1 MGTTLESVLILLAA
15 AVLVVGVF
23 RTLHLPPL
31 VGYLCVGLLVGPHAL
46 GLIADSRDT
55 DHLAEFGVVFLMF
68 SIGLEFSLPRLFQM
82 RRMVLGL
89 GGAQVAVTMALIIAA
104 TLPFLDDWRAAFAVA
119 GALAMSSTAIVVR
132 MLADRMQLDT
142 PHGRAALGVLLMQDL
157 VVVPLLIV
165 IPALGGSAETM
176 AGALALAALKAAV
189 VLSVILFFGQR
200 LMRPWFHA
208 VARRRSHELFIANVL
223 LITLGLAYVTEIAG
237 LSLAL
242 GAFLAGML
250 ISETEYRHQVEE
262 DIKPFREVLLGLF
275 FVTVGMKLD
284 LAVVTV
290 NLLAVA
296 GVFALTTL
304 VKFAVVF
311 ALARAFGSPTGAAM
325 RSGLALAQAGEFGLV
340 LIGLGAA
347 RDVVDPVVAQVTT
360 AGMLLSM
367 LLAPLLIQH
376 SDRLVMRFSKAE
388 WMLRALQ
395 LHQVAVQSL
404 ASERHIIICGY
415 GRTGQSLARFLQR
428 ADVSYVALDLDP
440 DRVREAAAAGET
452 VVYGDASRRETLV
465 AAGISRAAALII
477 SYADTA
483 SSLKV
488 LHVAHEVAPA
498 VPVVV
503 RTADDTELD
512 RLTQAGAAEVVPE
525 TFESSL
531 ILASNALLLV
541 GVPVRRVLTL
551 LRDVRKERYRLLR
564 GFYSGATDEPADLD
578 EAAQARLHSVA
589 LSDAAYAVGRS
600 LGELAM
606 GATGAD
612 VTAVRRRNIRAEDP
626 GPETRLQG
634 GDVVVLLGTP
644 AALEAAEMRLL
655 QGTPARVPPLSG

>member
-1 MGTTLESVLILLAA
+1 MGATFETVLILLAA

-23 RTLHLPPL
+23 RSLQLPPL
-31 VGYLCVGLLVGPHAL
+31 VGYLCVGLVVGPHAL
-46 GLIADSRDT
+46 GLIPESQGT

-82 RRMVLGL
+82 RRLVLGL
-89 GGAQVAVTMALIIAA
+89 GGAQVAATMALVAA
-104 TLPFLDDWRAAFAVA
+104 VLLPFLGDWRSAFTIA

-132 MLADRMQLDT
+132 MLADRMQIDT
-142 PHGRAALGVLLMQDL
+142 PHGRAALGILLMQDIA
-157 VVVPLLIV
+157 VVPLLIV
-165 IPALGGSAETM
+165 IPALSGDAESM

-189 VLSVILFFGQR
+189 VLAVILFFGQR

-284 LAVVTV
+284 LAVVAV
-290 NLLAVA
+290 NALAVA
-296 GVFALTTL
+296 GIFALTTL
-304 VKFAVVF
+304 AKFA
-311 ALARAFGSPTGAAM
+311 LILGLGRLFGAPTGSAM
-325 RSGLALAQAGEFGLV
+325 RTALALAQAGEFGLV
-340 LIGLGAA
+340 LVGLGAA
-347 RDVVDPVVAQVTT
+347 RGVLEPVVAQVAT

-367 LLAPLLIQH
+367 LVAPLLIQH
-376 SDRLVMRFSKAE
+376 ADRLVMRFSKSE
-388 WMLRALQ
+388 WMLRSLQ

-404 ASERHIIICGY
+404 ASERHIIICGF

-428 ADVSYVALDLDP
+428 AGVAYVALDLDP

-465 AAGISRAAALII
+465 AAGITRAAALII

-488 LHVAHEVAPA
+488 LHVAHEVGPG

-503 RTADDTELD
+503 RTADDAELD

-564 GFYSGATDEPADLD
+564 GFYSGATDDPADLD
-578 EAAQARLHSVA
+578 EAVQPRLHSVT
-589 LSDAAYAVGRS
+589 LSDSAYAVGRS
-600 LGELAM
+600 LGELAL
-606 GATGAD
+606 GTTGVD

-626 GPETRLQG
+626 GPETRFES
-634 GDVVVLLGTP
+634 GDVIVLLGRP
-644 AALEAAEMRLL
+644 EALEAAEIRLL
-655 QGTPARVPPLSG
+655 QGLSTPAPL

>member
-1 MGTTLESVLILLAA
+1 MGATLESVLILLAA

-23 RTLHLPPL
+23 RTLQLPPL
-31 VGYLCVGLLVGPHAL
+31 VGYLFVGLVVGPHAL

-82 RRMVLGL
+82 RRLVLGL
-89 GGAQVAVTMALIIAA
+89 GGAQVAATMVLVIAV

-157 VVVPLLIV
+157 AVVPLLIV

-189 VLSVILFFGQR
+189 VLAVILFLGQR

-223 LITLGLAYVTEIAG
+223 LITLGLAYITEIAG

-284 LAVVTV
+284 LAVVAV
-290 NLLAVA
+290 NVLAVA

-304 VKFAVVF
+304 AKFGIVF
-311 ALARAFGSPTGAAM
+311 VLARAFGSPTGVAM

-340 LIGLGAA
+340 LMGLAAA
-347 RDVVDPVVAQVTT
+347 RGVVDPVIAQVTT

-376 SDRLVMRFSKAE
+376 SDRLVLRFSKAE
-388 WMLRALQ
+388 WLLRSLQ

-428 ADVSYVALDLDP
+428 AEVSYVALDLDP

-488 LHVAHEVAPA
+488 LHVAHEVAPS

-512 RLTQAGAAEVVPE
+512 RLTEAGAAEVVPE

-551 LRDVRKERYRLLR
+551 LRDIRKERYRLLR

-578 EAAQARLHSVA
+578 EAAQARLHSVT
-589 LSDAAYAVGRS
+589 LSDAAFAVGRS
-600 LGELAM
+600 LGELAL
-606 GATGAD
+606 GATGVD
-612 VTAVRRRNIRAEDP
+612 VTAVRRRNIRAEEP

-655 QGTPARVPPLSG
+655 QGTPARVATLSG

>member
-1 MGTTLESVLILLAA
+1 MGATFETVLILLAA
-15 AVLVVGVF
+15 AVLVVGLF
-23 RTLHLPPL
+23 RTLQLPPL
-31 VGYLCVGLLVGPHAL
+31 VGYLCVGLVVGPHAL
-46 GLIADSRDT
+46 RLIPESQGT

-82 RRMVLGL
+82 RRLVLGL
-89 GGAQVAVTMALIIAA
+89 GGAQVAATIAVA
-104 TLPFLDDWRAAFAVA
+104 VAVLLPVMGDWRAAFTIA

-142 PHGRAALGVLLMQDL
+142 PHGRAALGILLMQDIA
-157 VVVPLLIV
+157 VVPLLIV
-165 IPALGGSAETM
+165 IPALSGDAESM
-176 AGALALAALKAAV
+176 ATALALAALKAAV
-189 VLSVILFFGQR
+189 VLAVILFFGQR

-284 LAVVTV
+284 LAVVAV
-290 NLLAVA
+290 NALAVA
-296 GVFALTTL
+296 GIFALTTV
-304 VKFAVVF
+304 VKFGLIL
-311 ALARAFGSPTGAAM
+311 ALGRLFGAPTGSAM
-325 RSGLALAQAGEFGLV
+325 RTALALAQAGEFGLV
-340 LIGLGAA
+340 LVGLGAG
-347 RDVVDPVVAQVTT
+347 RGVLEPVVAQVAT

-367 LLAPLLIQH
+367 LVAPLLIQH
-376 SDRLVMRFSKAE
+376 ADRLVLRFSKSE
-388 WMLRALQ
+388 WMLRSLQ

-404 ASERHIIICGY
+404 ASERHMIICGY

-428 ADVSYVALDLDP
+428 AGVAYVALDLDP

-465 AAGISRAAALII
+465 AAGISRAAAMII

-488 LHVAHEVAPA
+488 LHVAHEVAPD

-512 RLTQAGAAEVVPE
+512 RLTRAGAAEVVPE

-541 GVPVRRVLTL
+541 GIPVRRVLTL

-578 EAAQARLHSVA
+578 EAAQPRLHSVT
-589 LSDAAYAVGRS
+589 LSESAYAVGRS
-600 LGELAM
+600 LGELAL
-606 GATGAD
+606 GTTGVD

-626 GPETRLQG
+626 GPETRFQS
-634 GDVVVLLGTP
+634 GDVVVLLGRP
-644 AALEAAEMRLL
+644 ESLEAAEIRLL
-655 QGTPARVPPLSG
+655 QGSPTPVAR

>member
-1 MGTTLESVLILLAA
+1 MGATFESVLILLAA

-23 RTLHLPPL
+23 RTLQLPPL
-31 VGYLCVGLLVGPHAL
+31 VGYLCVGLVVGPHAL

-82 RRMVLGL
+82 RRLVLGL
-89 GGAQVAVTMALIIAA
+89 GGAQVAATMALVIAV

-157 VVVPLLIV
+157 AVVPLLIV

-189 VLSVILFFGQR
+189 VLAVILFLGQR

-223 LITLGLAYVTEIAG
+223 LITLGLAYITEIAG

-284 LAVVTV
+284 LAVVAV
-290 NLLAVA
+290 NVVAVA

-304 VKFAVVF
+304 AKFGIVF
-311 ALARAFGSPTGAAM
+311 VLARAFGSPTGVAM

-340 LIGLGAA
+340 LMGLAAA
-347 RDVVDPVVAQVTT
+347 RGVVDPVIAQVTT

-376 SDRLVMRFSKAE
+376 SDRLVLRFSKAE
-388 WMLRALQ
+388 WLLRSLQ

-488 LHVAHEVAPA
+488 LHVAHEVAPS

-512 RLTQAGAAEVVPE
+512 RLTEAGAAEVVPE

-551 LRDVRKERYRLLR
+551 LRDIRKERYRLLR

-578 EAAQARLHSVA
+578 EAAQPRLHSVT
-589 LSDAAYAVGRS
+589 LSDAAFAVGHS
-600 LGELAM
+600 LGELAL
-606 GATGAD
+606 GATGVD
-612 VTAVRRRNIRAEDP
+612 VTAVRRRNIRAEEP

-655 QGTPARVPPLSG
+655 QGTPARVATLSG

>member
-1 MGTTLESVLILLAA
+1 MGATLESVLILLAA

-23 RTLHLPPL
+23 RTLQLPPL
-31 VGYLCVGLLVGPHAL
+31 VGYLCVGLMVGPHAL

-82 RRMVLGL
+82 RRLVLGL
-89 GGAQVAVTMALIIAA
+89 GGAQVAATMALVIAV

-157 VVVPLLIV
+157 AVVPLLIV

-189 VLSVILFFGQR
+189 VLAVILFLGQR

-223 LITLGLAYVTEIAG
+223 LITLGLAYITEIAG

-284 LAVVTV
+284 LAVVAV
-290 NLLAVA
+290 NALAVA

-304 VKFAVVF
+304 AKFGIVF
-311 ALARAFGSPTGAAM
+311 VLVRAFGSPTGVAM

-347 RDVVDPVVAQVTT
+347 RGVVDPVIAQVTT

-376 SDRLVMRFSKAE
+376 SDRLVLRFSKAE
-388 WMLRALQ
+388 WMLRSLQ

-428 ADVSYVALDLDP
+428 AEVSYVALDLDP

-452 VVYGDASRRETLV
+452 VVYGDASRRETLI

-488 LHVAHEVAPA
+488 LHVAHEVAPT

-503 RTADDTELD
+503 RTADDAELD
-512 RLTQAGAAEVVPE
+512 RLTEAGAAEVVPE

-551 LRDVRKERYRLLR
+551 LRDIRKERYRLLR

-578 EAAQARLHSVA
+578 EAAQARLHSVTLA
-589 LSDAAYAVGRS
+589 DDAFAVGRS
-600 LGELAM
+600 LGELAL
-606 GATGAD
+606 GATGVD
-612 VTAVRRRNIRAEDP
+612 VTAVRRRNIRAEEP

-655 QGTPARVPPLSG
+655 QGTPARVATLSG

>member
-1 MGTTLESVLILLAA
+1 MGTALETVLILLAA
-15 AVLVVGVF
+15 AVLVVGLF
-23 RTLHLPPL
+23 RTLNVPPL
-31 VGYLCVGLLVGPHAL
+31 VGYLCVGLVVGPHAL
-46 GLIADSRDT
+46 GLVPETEST
-55 DHLAEFGVVFLMF
+55 DYLAEFGVVFLMF

-82 RRMVLGL
+82 RRLVLGL
-89 GGAQVAVTMALIIAA
+89 GGAQVLVTMAAVTAI
-104 TLPFLDDWRAAFAVA
+104 TLPFFHQWPAAIAVG

-132 MLADRMQLDT
+132 MLVDRLQLDT
-142 PHGRAALGVLLMQDL
+142 PHGRATLGILLMQDL
-157 VVVPLLIV
+157 AVVPLLIV
-165 IPALGGSAETM
+165 IPALGGSAESM
-176 AGALALAALKAAV
+176 AGALGLAAVKAAV
-189 VLSVILFFGQR
+189 ALSIILFFGQR

-208 VARRRSHELFIANVL
+208 VARRRSHELFITNVL
-223 LITLGLAYVTEIAG
+223 LITLGLAYLTEIAG

-284 LAVVTV
+284 VAVVAV
-290 NLLAVA
+290 NVFAVL
-296 GVFALTTL
+296 GVFALTTVL
-304 VKFAVVF
+304 KFAIM
-311 ALARAFGSPTGAAM
+311 LAIGRVAGSPTGTAM
-325 RSGLALAQAGEFGLV
+325 RTALALAQAGEFGLV
-340 LIGLGAA
+340 LMGLASA
-347 RDVVDPVVAQVTT
+347 RGVVDPVSAQVVT

-367 LLAPLLIQH
+367 LAAPLLIH
-376 SDRLVMRFSKAE
+376 NADRIVLRFSKAE
-388 WMLRALQ
+388 WMLRSLQ

-404 ASERHIIICGY
+404 GTERHIIICGF

-428 ADVSYVALDLDP
+428 AGVSYVALDLDP

-465 AAGISRAAALII
+465 AAGASRAAAIII

-488 LHVAHEVAPA
+488 LHVAHEVAPNI
-498 VPVVV
+498 PVVV
-503 RTADDTELD
+503 RTADDAELD

-564 GFYSGATDEPADLD
+564 GFYSGTTDEIADMD
-578 EAAQARLHSVA
+578 EAVQPRLHSVTI
-589 LSDAAYAVGRS
+589 SDAAYAVGRS
-600 LGELAM
+600 LGELSLA
-606 GATGAD
+606 GIGAD
-612 VTAVRRRNIRAEDP
+612 VTAVRRRNIRAEEP
-626 GPETRLQG
+626 GPETTIRS

-644 AALEAAEMRLL
+644 EALEAAEMRLL
-655 QGTPARVPPLSG
+655 QGVSLPGAKLGA